1 MEITS
6 FNIIIN
12 RNNTNRNHNNLLM
25 NKNIFKLNYNNSTYD
40 IELMIE
46 ENDSNK
52 VIKMKCSK
60 ILNDCFY
67 LYEEIIDN
75 RYLQQIPTENNN
87 LEGKFQ
93 KLIFLFKNKK
103 ARIENII
110 LDNSITIKIN
120 INEKDKL
127 EIKLLKI
134 NKDLDFINKELI
146 RKYSSLEK
154 DYIKLKYNNNFLQRQ
169 IQRLTNQHQNQ
180 IHNYN
185 PFNYSFYRNN
195 IKQKNE
201 EEKDDENHISLK
213 IITSVW
219 CMLKLNPI
227 NYTEDNKSN
236 ILNLAAIGL
245 GNGNII
251 LINLSTLKIHQGIKS
266 LNTIYSLAQFN
277 NNPNYLLCS
286 LSNGY
291 IIIYKLNNKIY
302 EEIQRLQK
310 PQDLRRGEFNKV
322 ITLSNGDLA
331 TAERG
336 AISIWKQKKDN
347 EGKKIEEFEFY
358 KEILTNY
365 DTCQIVEVNPNVFA
379 CAIYTS
385 KQIKVF
391 NNNGKDYPLLGVI
404 SNAESQG
411 SNSNGMA
418 KINDR
423 IFCSGGKNYYIYIV
437 GVNPVQMIQK
447 IKLVKN
453 ESLSTISF
461 MHMSNSGYLFTSYN
475 NKIIQF
481 KVCKDENNNFIEL
494 EEIFTLEDKEEGSSS
509 IITTDNGKIFY
520 QQKRNNFGICFYF
533 TNFKMDSNN

>member
-6 FNIIIN
+6 SNIIIN
-12 RNNTNRNHNNLLM
+12 SNNTNGSQNNSLLT
-25 NKNIFKLNYNNSTYD
+25 KNIFKLDYNNSTYD

-46 ENDSNK
+46 EKDSNK
-52 VIKMKCSK
+52 IIKMICSK
-60 ILNDCFY
+60 ILNDSFY
-67 LYEEIIDN
+67 YYEEIIDN
-75 RYLQQIPTENNN
+75 KYLQQIPTEIDSI
-87 LEGKFQ
+87 EGKFQ
-93 KLIFLFKNKK
+93 KLILLFEKKN
-103 ARIENII
+103 ASIENVI

-134 NKDLDFINKELI
+134 NKDLNFINKELI
-146 RKYSSLEK
+146 RKYTSLEK
-154 DYIKLKYNNNFLQRQ
+154 DYIKLKTNKNSLQQQ
-169 IQRLTNQHQNQ
+169 IQRLTNQYQHQNQ
-180 IHNYN
+180 IHNYY
-185 PFNYSFYRNN
+185 PFNYSFYRKNN
-195 IKQKNE
+195 VPKIE

-213 IITSVW
+213 IISTVW
-219 CMLKLNPI
+219 CMIKLNSI
-227 NYTEDNKSN
+227 NYTEDNKTN

-245 GNGNII
+245 GNGKII
-251 LINLSTLKIHQGIKS
+251 LINLSTLKVHQEIKS
-266 LNTIYSLAQFN
+266 INTIYSLAQFN
-277 NNPNYLLCS
+277 NNPNYLISS
-286 LSNGY
+286 LSSGF

-331 TAERG
+331 TAERR

-365 DTCQIVEVNPNVFA
+365 DTCQIIEVNPNAFA

-391 NNNGKDYPLLGVI
+391 NNNGNDYPLLGVI

-437 GVNPVQMIQK
+437 GINPVQLIQK
-447 IKLVKN
+447 IKLVKEN
-453 ESLSTISF
+453 SLTNISF
-461 MHMSNSGYLFTSYN
+461 MHMSKNGNLFTSYN

-481 KVCKDENNNFIEL
+481 KACKDENNNFIEL
-494 EEIFTLEDKEEGSSS
+494 EETFTLDDKEEGSSP
-509 IITTDNGKIFY
+509 IITTDDGKIFY
-520 QQKRNNFGICFYF
+520 QQKGNNYGIRFYF
-533 TNFKMDSNN
+533 TNFKMD

>member
-423 IFCSGGKNYYIYIV
+423 IFCSGGKNYYIYII

>member
-6 FNIIIN
+6 SNIIIN
-12 RNNTNRNHNNLLM
+12 SNNTNGNQNNLLL

-75 RYLQQIPTENNN
+75 RYLQQIATENNN

-533 TNFKMDSNN
+533 TNFKMD

>member
-6 FNIIIN
+6 SNVIIN
-12 RNNTNRNHNNLLM
+12 GSNINENQNNLLL
-25 NKNIFKLNYNNSTYD
+25 NKKMFKLDYNNSTYD

-46 ENDSNK
+46 ESDSNK
-52 VIKMKCSK
+52 VIKMSCSK
-60 ILNDCFY
+60 IINDCFY
-67 LYEEIIDN
+67 FYEEIIN
-75 RYLQQIPTENNN
+75 HKYLQQILTEIDSI
-87 LEGKFQ
+87 EEKFQ
-93 KLIFLFKNKK
+93 KLIFLFEKK
-103 ARIENII
+103 SASIENVI
-110 LDNSITIKIN
+110 LDNSIALKIK

-134 NKDLDFINKELI
+134 NKDQNFVNKELI
-146 RKYSSLEK
+146 RKYTSLEK
-154 DYIKLKYNNNFLQRQ
+154 DYIKLKNNNNFLQQ
-169 IQRLTNQHQNQ
+169 KIKRLENQNQ
-180 IHNYN
+180 NKYYNYY
-185 PFNYSFYRNN
+185 PFNFPFNKNN
-195 IKQKNE
+195 TPSKYE
-201 EEKDDENHISLK
+201 EEKDDENHISLGF
-213 IITSVW
+213 ISTVW

-227 NYTEDNKSN
+227 NYIEDNKSN

-245 GNGNII
+245 GNGKII
-251 LINLSTLKIHQGIKS
+251 LINLSTLKQHQEIKS

-286 LSNGY
+286 LSNGF
-291 IIIYKLNNKIY
+291 IIIYKLKNKIY

-310 PQDLRRGEFNKV
+310 PQELRRGEINKV
-322 ITLSNGDLA
+322 ISLSNGDLA
-331 TAERG
+331 SAERR

-347 EGKKIEEFEFY
+347 EGKKIEEFEFS

-365 DTCQIVEVNPNVFA
+365 DTCQLLEVNPNVFA

-423 IFCSGGKNYYIYIV
+423 LFCSGGKNYYIYIV
-437 GVNPVQMIQK
+437 DVNPVQMIQK
-447 IKLVKN
+447 IKLVNN
-453 ESLSTISF
+453 ESLTTISF
-461 MHMSNSGYLFTSYN
+461 MHMSNSEFLFTSYN

-494 EEIFTLEDKEEGSSS
+494 EEFFTFEDKEEGNSS
-509 IITTDNGKIFY
+509 IITTDDGKIFY
-520 QQKRNNFGICFYF
+520 QQKRHNRISFYL
-533 TNFKMDSNN
+533 TNFKKA

>member
-6 FNIIIN
+6 SNIIIN
-12 RNNTNRNHNNLLM
+12 SNNTNGNQNNLLL

-245 GNGNII
+245 GNGYII
-251 LINLSTLKIHQGIKS
+251 LINLSTLKIHQGIKT

-302 EEIQRLQK
+302 EEIQKLQK

-423 IFCSGGKNYYIYIV
+423 IFCSGGKNYYIYII

-533 TNFKMDSNN
+533 TNFKMD

>member
-1 MEITS
+1 
-6 FNIIIN
+6 
-12 RNNTNRNHNNLLM
+12 
-25 NKNIFKLNYNNSTYD
+25 
-40 IELMIE
+40 
-46 ENDSNK
+46 
-52 VIKMKCSK
+52 
-60 ILNDCFY
+60 
-67 LYEEIIDN
+67 
-75 RYLQQIPTENNN
+75 
-87 LEGKFQ
+87 
-93 KLIFLFKNKK
+93 
-103 ARIENII
+103 
-110 LDNSITIKIN
+110 
-120 INEKDKL
+120 
-127 EIKLLKI
+127 
-134 NKDLDFINKELI
+134 
-146 RKYSSLEK
+146 
-154 DYIKLKYNNNFLQRQ
+154 
-169 IQRLTNQHQNQ
+169 
-180 IHNYN
+180 
-185 PFNYSFYRNN
+185 
-195 IKQKNE
+195 
-201 EEKDDENHISLK
+201 
-213 IITSVW
+213 
-219 CMLKLNPI
+219 MLKLNPI

-423 IFCSGGKNYYIYIV
+423 IFCSGGKNYYIYII

-453 ESLSTISF
+453 ESLSAISF

-533 TNFKMDSNN
+533 TNFKMV

>member
-6 FNIIIN
+6 SNIIIN
-12 RNNTNRNHNNLLM
+12 SNNTNGNQNNLLL

-75 RYLQQIPTENNN
+75 RYLQQIATENNN

-310 PQDLRRGEFNKV
+310 PQELRRGEINKV

-331 TAERG
+331 SAERR

-423 IFCSGGKNYYIYIV
+423 IFCSGGKNYYIYII

-533 TNFKMDSNN
+533 TNFKMD

>member
-6 FNIIIN
+6 SNIIIN
-12 RNNTNRNHNNLLM
+12 SNNTNGNQNNLLL

-75 RYLQQIPTENNN
+75 RYLQQIATENNN

-423 IFCSGGKNYYIYIV
+423 IFCSGGKNYYIYII

-533 TNFKMDSNN
+533 TNFKMV

>member
-6 FNIIIN
+6 SNIIIN
-12 RNNTNRNHNNLLM
+12 SNNTNGNQNNLLL

-75 RYLQQIPTENNN
+75 RYLQQIATENNN

-185 PFNYSFYRNN
+185 PFNYSFYRNI

-213 IITSVW
+213 IIT
-219 CMLKLNPI
+219 
-227 NYTEDNKSN
+227 
-236 ILNLAAIGL
+236 
-245 GNGNII
+245 
-251 LINLSTLKIHQGIKS
+251 
-266 LNTIYSLAQFN
+266 
-277 NNPNYLLCS
+277 
-286 LSNGY
+286 
-291 IIIYKLNNKIY
+291 
-302 EEIQRLQK
+302 
-310 PQDLRRGEFNKV
+310 
-322 ITLSNGDLA
+322 
-331 TAERG
+331 
-336 AISIWKQKKDN
+336 
-347 EGKKIEEFEFY
+347 
-358 KEILTNY
+358 
-365 DTCQIVEVNPNVFA
+365 
-379 CAIYTS
+379 
-385 KQIKVF
+385 
-391 NNNGKDYPLLGVI
+391 
-404 SNAESQG
+404 
-411 SNSNGMA
+411 
-418 KINDR
+418 
-423 IFCSGGKNYYIYIV
+423 
-437 GVNPVQMIQK
+437 
-447 IKLVKN
+447 
-453 ESLSTISF
+453 
-461 MHMSNSGYLFTSYN
+461 
-475 NKIIQF
+475 
-481 KVCKDENNNFIEL
+481 
-494 EEIFTLEDKEEGSSS
+494 
-509 IITTDNGKIFY
+509 
-520 QQKRNNFGICFYF
+520 
-533 TNFKMDSNN
+533 

>member
-6 FNIIIN
+6 SNIIIN

-291 IIIYKLNNKIY
+291 IIIYKLNNRIY

-533 TNFKMDSNN
+533 TNFKMD

>member
-6 FNIIIN
+6 SNIIIN
-12 RNNTNRNHNNLLM
+12 SNNTNGNQNNLLL

-75 RYLQQIPTENNN
+75 RYLQQIATENNN

-423 IFCSGGKNYYIYIV
+423 IFCSGGKNYYIYII

-453 ESLSTISF
+453 ESLSAISF

-533 TNFKMDSNN
+533 TNFKMD

>member
-6 FNIIIN
+6 SNIIIN

-423 IFCSGGKNYYIYIV
+423 IFCSGGKNYYIYII

-533 TNFKMDSNN
+533 TNFKMD